1 MEGILQ
7 CTYLGDIQ
15 VWPICTNILYIFYM
29 NLFTGCYFIAA
40 GVSNLWP
47 KVGRSSSIS
56 SLRGCCNYHV
66 VFNSYG
72 SLSQLYEK
80 VSHKWDV
87 KLGCRLWFF
96 LKVIL
101 SLVSVTRIKMSIC
114 LIKLDYEMSYEI
126 SVKYFNC
133 MALYNS
139 TDLYIC
145 TL

>member
-1 MEGILQ
+1 MQLVYQIYDRRFEVHRYLSCNLCNIWYSCIL
-7 CTYLGDIQ
+7 
-15 VWPICTNILYIFYM
+15 
-29 NLFTGCYFIAA
+29 
-40 GVSNLWP
+40 
-47 KVGRSSSIS
+47 SS
-56 SLRGCCNYHV
+56 RGCCKYHV
-66 VFNSYG
+66 IFNSYG

-87 KLGCRLWFF
+87 KLGCRLFF

-101 SLVSVTRIKMSIC
+101 LLVSVTCIKMSIS

-126 SVKYFNC
+126 SVRYFNC